1 MTSALQQLVEE
12 LVKEALRGFNFNK
25 FKATPGIDAKIAYA
39 ESILPK
45 MGMGSSRIVFA
56 FSGGKALK
64 IARNAK
70 GLGQNEAEVDLFT
83 DPQTKPVVAR
93 IFDADPNNEWVISE
107 IVQPLEPTRQAWE
120 AATGFDYLLFTGAV
134 RDWEEKGKPDIDAY
148 FQELVTVWQGRLS
161 ELIRK
166 GQQQNQMYTVTQRR
180 VKNYIRMSKSALA
193 KGVMKLI
200 SQGLNTADVANI
212 KADTSDNVIGHY
224 GKTIDGRIVLLDY
237 GYTDI
242 VWQQHYNPKRPG
254 ATKDPEGIG
263 SAAAS
268 DETPPDGSAVAFHSM
283 SSSGKRFGV

>member
-1 MTSALQQLVEE
+1 MSSALQQLVEE
-12 LVKEALRGFNFNK
+12 LVTEALRGFNFNK
-25 FKATPGIDAKIAYA
+25 FKALPGIDAKVAYA
-39 ESILPK
+39 ESILPQ

-64 IARNAK
+64 IARNHK

-83 DPQTKPVVAR
+83 NPETKPVVAR

-107 IVQPLEPTRQAWE
+107 IVQPLQPTRQAWE
-120 AATGFDYLLFTGAV
+120 AATGFDYLVFTGAV
-134 RDWEEKGKPDIDAY
+134 RDWEDKGKPEIESYLQGLIAA
-148 FQELVTVWQGRLS
+148 WQQRLT

-166 GQQQNQMYTVTQRR
+166 DQQHTQMYTVTQRR
-180 VKNYIRMSKSALA
+180 LKNYIRMSKSPLA

-237 GYTDI
+237 GYTEI
-242 VWQQHYNPKRPG
+242 VWQKHYNPDRHG

-268 DETPPDGSAVAFHSM
+268 GETPPDGSAVAFNSM
-283 SSSGKRFGV
+283 SSTGKRFGV